1 MIKESD
7 DSITHTVKPLPDK
20 WIYKFKMNRDV
31 ITVTLF
37 KTGQQKLLLQGKNS
51 YLFQIITSTIVE
63 LYNDSQVEQILG
75 NAYRITIKKNVVDD
89 AYRPIEKGLPSDYP
103 GGIKRL
109 IKQAIINMTHY
120 VESEDYSMYVF
131 PALRALEGHIKY
143 LITKAGGNAS
153 RQFSCFRKDCTSSNK
168 YVVSELFPDRS
179 KNNSIENCYN
189 YYKSHRDTI
198 FHFGDIIGS
207 TDNTRII
214 ESKDEADEIIKAC
227 LSLISSEQ

>member
-1 MIKESD
+1 
-7 DSITHTVKPLPDK
+7 
-20 WIYKFKMNRDV
+20 MNRDV

-131 PALRALEGHIKY
+131 SGIKS
-143 LITKAGGNAS
+143 IG
-153 RQFSCFRKDCTSSNK
+153 
-168 YVVSELFPDRS
+168 RS
-179 KNNSIENCYN
+179 Y
-189 YYKSHRDTI
+189 
-198 FHFGDIIGS
+198 
-207 TDNTRII
+207 
-214 ESKDEADEIIKAC
+214 
-227 LSLISSEQ
+227 